1 MQGFV
6 LPTGYAPTVLQRMC
20 QHACHVLGAESAAVF
35 VRDRSNPG
43 ELIAVASSGLEEED
57 LIGER
62 IPAARGATGHAM
74 LSGGPVYVHQRD
86 RLDWGIE
93 HAAMKRWEAAAAAP
107 VTVHG
112 AVNGAVMV
120 GLRDGAGRLGL
131 RELELLG
138 QLTGLV
144 GRAVEQRELRSL
156 GSGDPSAEIAALL
169 AAIEEVDED
178 TARHSDSVSRLALRV
193 GRRVGL
199 ERVDLVELELAA
211 RLHDIGKIRVPVEI
225 LGKPGALTPTELEL
239 VRLHSLWGAEMI
251 AGIAGLEA
259 VALIVRFHHERYDG
273 DGYPDGLAGERI
285 PLASRII
292 TACDAFHAMTSDRPY
307 RRALPRGR
315 AVRELR
321 VGSGSQFDP
330 LVVEVLLEPSVADD
344 LDQEALAPAPVE
356 LGVEDLLPGA

>member
-6 LPTGYAPTVLQRMC
+6 LPSGYAPTVLQRMC
-20 QHACHVLGAESAAVF
+20 HHVCHVLAAESAAVF
-35 VRDRSNPG
+35 VRSRTNPG
-43 ELIAVASSGLEEED
+43 ELIAVAASGIGED

-62 IPAARGATGHAM
+62 IHADRGATGHAV
-74 LSGGPVYVHQRD
+74 LSGAPVYIHRDD

-93 HAAMKRWEAAAAAP
+93 HPAMRRWKAAAAAP
-107 VTVHG
+107 VTFSG
-112 AVNGAVMV
+112 AVNGAMMV
-120 GLRDGAGRLGL
+120 GIGDGAQRLGL

-144 GRAVEQRELRSL
+144 GRAIEQRELRAL

-169 AAIEEVDED
+169 SAIEQVDED
-178 TARHSDSVSRLALRV
+178 TARHSDHVSRLALRV
-193 GRRVGL
+193 GRTLGMDGL
-199 ERVDLVELELAA
+199 DLLELELAA
-211 RLHDIGKIRVPVEI
+211 RLHDIGKIRVPTEI
-225 LGKPGALTPTELEL
+225 LAKPGPLTPTELEL

-259 VALIVRFHHERYDG
+259 VALIVRFHHERFDG

-307 RRALPRGR
+307 RRALPYPR
-315 AVRELR
+315 ATRELR
-321 VGSGSQFDP
+321 TGSGSQFDP
-330 LVVEVLLEPSVADD
+330 MVVKVLVRPSVADD
-344 LDQEALAPAPVE
+344 LDQEPLAPAAVE
-356 LGVEDLLPGA
+356 LGVEHLLPGP